1 MRMRRVKAIGI
12 IGGMGPAASEH
23 FYGRL
28 ISLAQKKFGVKNN
41 DDFPEIYLAS
51 LPVPDFISS
60 EANQVAALE
69 MILDRLQALDKLPIT
84 FYCMACNTG
93 HLLLE
98 EIMKKTEKPFVSL
111 LEEVPR
117 YAVKQGANRV
127 GLLASPTTIRSQM
140 YQNALAK
147 EGIDMVIP
155 DKADQEVIE
164 RVIRD
169 TIAGINFEENS
180 PVIQRVAKRLLNEGA
195 DSILEGCT
203 EIPLV
208 FPKQE
213 LVPVFDTLEI
223 LAEAVL
229 RKYYLLE

>member
-1 MRMRRVKAIGI
+1 MRRVKAIGI

-23 FYGRL
+23 FYNRL
-28 ISLAQKKFGVKNN
+28 ISRAQKEFGVRNN
-41 DDFPEIYLAS
+41 DAFPEIYLAS

-60 EANQVAALE
+60 EVRKGEALV
-69 MILDRLQALDKLPIT
+69 MILDRLRLLDRLPIS

-98 EIMKKTEKPFVSL
+98 EIKRNTDRPFVSL

-117 YAVKQGANRV
+117 FVRKQGAKKV
-127 GLLASPTTIRSQM
+127 GLLASPTTIKSMM
-140 YQNALAK
+140 YQNALVK

-155 DKADQEVIE
+155 VKPDQEVIE
-164 RVIRD
+164 KVIRD

-180 PVIQRVAKRLLNEGA
+180 LVIQRVAKKLLDEGA

-229 RKYYLLE
+229 RKYYLIE